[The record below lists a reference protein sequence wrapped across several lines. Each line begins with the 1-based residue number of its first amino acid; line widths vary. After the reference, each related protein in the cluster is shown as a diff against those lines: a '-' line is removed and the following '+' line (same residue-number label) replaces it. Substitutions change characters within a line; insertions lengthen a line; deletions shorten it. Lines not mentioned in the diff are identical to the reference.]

1 MMRFYGS
8 SKLYYTTVIIAS
20 LMLLIPFL
28 LSFVSILAGYDFIVN
43 GVLIEDRIKAIKI
56 ISAFFGGLWVL
67 VLIMIYVVFK
77 IWE

>member
-1 MMRFYGS
+1 MSFNRS

-28 LSFVSILAGYDFIVN
+28 LSFISIIAGNDFIVN
-43 GVLIEDRIKAIKI
+43 GVLIEDRLKAIKM

-67 VLIMIYVVFK
+67 VMIMIYVVFK